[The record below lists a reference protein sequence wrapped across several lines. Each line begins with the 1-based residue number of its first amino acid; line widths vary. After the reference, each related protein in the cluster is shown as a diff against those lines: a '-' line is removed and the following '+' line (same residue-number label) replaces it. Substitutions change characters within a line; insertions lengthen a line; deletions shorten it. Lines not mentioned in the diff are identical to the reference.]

1 MMAEDPSKLT
11 EAIERTTAST
21 RRPDGREQHVLTVR
35 DVDRLADQF
44 NMAGCLIEIEAL
56 RLGITPLR
64 YQRNFTTLTV
74 NDQIRLLQSRAV
86 IVGLGGLGGT
96 VTEILARLGVG
107 HLVLVDADVFE
118 EHNLNRQL
126 FCSHAELG
134 QSKAAVAA
142 RHVRSINASLHVD
155 AWQVD
160 CDDTNRNDLFRHGDI
175 VVDCLDNIP
184 SRFVLQ
190 DGARQAGI
198 PLISAAVA
206 GLSGHVTVIFPEDQ
220 GLELIFGPR
229 SSAHQGPKGIETV
242 LGCLPQSVYAIA
254 SMESAEAVK
263 VLLGVTDHLLR
274 NKLLVIDLEHNTFE
288 TLRLV

>member
-1 MMAEDPSKLT
+1 MTDDPSKLA
-11 EAIERTTAST
+11 EAIESTTSMT
-21 RRPDGREQHVLTVR
+21 RRPDGCEQRVLTVR
-35 DVDRLADQF
+35 DVERLAGQF
-44 NMAGCLIEIEAL
+44 NLAGRHIEIEAL
-56 RLGITPLR
+56 RLGVTPIR
-64 YQRNFTTLTV
+64 YQRNYTTLTT
-74 NDQIRLLQSRAV
+74 NDQIRLLQSRV
-86 IVGLGGLGGT
+86 VVVGLGGLGGT

-126 FCSHAELG
+126 FCSHAHLG
-134 QSKAAVAA
+134 QSKADVAA
-142 RHVRSINASLHVD
+142 RRVRSINASLQVD

-160 CDDTNRNDLFRHGDI
+160 CDDTNRDDLFRHADA

-206 GLSGHVTVIFPEDQ
+206 GLSGHVTVILPEDQ

-229 SSAHQGPKGIETV
+229 EGAGHRPKGIETV
-242 LGCLPQSVYAIA
+242 LGCLPQAVYAIA

-263 VLLGVTDHLLR
+263 ALLGHTDHLLR